1 MNDTGTDDTV
11 NKWDALFRILNDA
24 ARENGFEFTINNY
37 DYLDKDK
44 TNINL
49 DLVLAEIGSYYNILH
64 NKKLE
69 DSGNYNGL
77 LDFINTIGLKYDYD
91 EMHPNDKLP
100 DEVINMLITT
110 GIQNVNT
117 CIDLYKFL
125 DDDKTATQLS
135 DTGWF
140 NRMSYGLTVDDI
152 LDSFVISDR
161 FNGKSK
167 SDVLEDIVGDMMF
180 SASENADFSILKRI
194 NSIDTSC
201 LPGSILKPILIADF
215 ITCADA
221 DSTSEFNWLINNMNA
236 AYNILTNT
244 TKSCNPSIV
253 SMMLQYELD
262 HMADKLNDNYLGYI
276 MASAYEINDVNMY
289 ANAIITA
296 LFIRIFLTE
305 ILGKFDKLR
314 NDSDLRCNLLICIS
328 DYNGNLKHITEFICN
343 QLADNIDKPIEFI
356 RELIISDMQD
366 IMMNQ
371 KMVDYYN
378 KLTNKEH

>member
-1 MNDTGTDDTV
+1 MNTSMNNTGTDDTL
-11 NKWDALFRILNDA
+11 NKWDALFRILNDT

-64 NKKLE
+64 NNKLG

-77 LDFINTIGLKYDYD
+77 LDFINTIGLKHDYY
-91 EMHPNDKLP
+91 EIHSNDKLP
-100 DEVINMLITT
+100 SEVINMLTIT

-117 CIDLYKFL
+117 CLDLYKFL
-125 DDDKTATQLS
+125 NDDKTSYQLS

-152 LDSFVISDR
+152 LDSFIISDR
-161 FNGKSK
+161 FTGQSK
-167 SDVLEDIVGDMMF
+167 NDALTDIVSNMMISAGDK
-180 SASENADFSILKRI
+180 ADFSILKRI

-201 LPGSILKPILIADF
+201 LPGSILKPILINDF
-215 ITCADA
+215 IAGTDA
-221 DSTSEFNWLINNMNA
+221 NSASAHNWLINNMNA
-236 AYNILTNT
+236 AYDNITAKT
-244 TKSCNPSIV
+244 CSHSIV
-253 SMMLQYELD
+253 SMMLQYEFD
-262 HMADKLNDNYLGYI
+262 NMADNLYDSNLECI
-276 MASAYEINDVNMY
+276 MASSYEINDVNMY

-296 LFIRIFLTE
+296 LFLRILLVE
-305 ILGKFDKLR
+305 ILSKYDKLR
-314 NDSDLRCNLLICIS
+314 DNSNLRYNMMIS
-328 DYNGNLKHITEFICN
+328 MIYYDGNLKHITEFICN

-366 IMMNQ
+366 IITRT
-371 KMVDYYN
+371 YN
-378 KLTNKEH
+378 EVKNS

>member
-1 MNDTGTDDTV
+1 MNTSMNDTVTDDAL

-77 LDFINTIGLKYDYD
+77 LDFMVRYGCDKIR
-91 EMHPNDKLP
+91 PNDKLP
-100 DEVINMLITT
+100 DEVINMLTTT

-117 CIDLYKFL
+117 CLDLYKLL

-140 NRMSYGLTVDDI
+140 TKMSYGLTVDDI
-152 LDSFVISDR
+152 MKSFVISDR
-161 FNGKSK
+161 FNGMSK
-167 SDVLEDIVGDMMF
+167 NDALTDIVGNMMI
-180 SASENADFSILKRI
+180 SAGDKADFSILKRI

-201 LPGSILKPILIADF
+201 LPGSILKPILINDF
-215 ITCADA
+215 IAGTDA
-221 DSTSEFNWLINNMNA
+221 NSASAHNWLINNMNA
-236 AYNILTNT
+236 AYDNITAKT
-244 TKSCNPSIV
+244 CSPSIV
-253 SMMLQYELD
+253 SMMLQYEFD
-262 HMADKLNDNYLGYI
+262 NMADNLYDSNLECI
-276 MASAYEINDVNMY
+276 MASSYEINDVNMY

-296 LFIRIFLTE
+296 LFLRILLTE
-305 ILGKFDKLR
+305 ILSKYDKLR
-314 NDSDLRCNLLICIS
+314 DNSNLRYNMMIS
-328 DYNGNLKHITEFICN
+328 MIYYDGNLKHITEFICN
-343 QLADNIDKPIEFI
+343 QLADNIDKPIELI

-366 IMMNQ
+366 IITRT
-371 KMVDYYN
+371 YN
-378 KLTNKEH
+378 EVNNI